1 MAADRN
7 IEDLQ
12 SVSQHV
18 LATTDRMHEL
28 ESEKRTVE
36 AGSPRFVELSDE
48 IEKLAG
54 ELRAVSASESDIAAE
69 IQGTP
74 GLPTI
79 EEADHAAASD

>member
-1 MAADRN
+1 MGVDRN

-12 SVSQHV
+12 AVSQHV
-18 LATTDRMHEL
+18 LSTADQIQEL
-28 ESEKRTVE
+28 ETEKRTVE
-36 AGSPRFVELSDE
+36 PGSPRFVELSDQ

-69 IQGTP
+69 IEGTP

-79 EEADHAAASD
+79 EEADLAAASD